1 MRLIV
6 LPVRA
11 GRLMQDPDKD
21 AEKCGMAW
29 AGGLPRSAD
38 HVACNPTQNK
48 ILADSRSHYIAGLTA
63 GATKG

>member
-1 MRLIV
+1 
-6 LPVRA
+6 
-11 GRLMQDPDKD
+11 MQDPDKD